1 MKKLPSSKWM
11 ALQSVVLVLALVG
24 CSQSTGGSHG
34 AGGNNGSGGVSQGSG
49 GTPSGTG
56 GVVGSGGASST
67 GGFPGQGG
75 SQGSGGR
82 PGTGGTTESITGG
95 NRAGGSGGNGTGGA
109 IAGGA
114 IGLGGSTPLGGSAGP
129 EGTGGAARDAGSMG
143 GSDDASVVTDG
154 APLGGAGGQSGSAGK
169 TGTGGRGG
177 SAGNLGSG
185 GSTSTGGTS
194 AASCPSPALTPG
206 NLKHTIQFGGKSRE
220 YVLHVPSGY
229 AGTKAV
235 PLLVDFHPHGSTGP
249 GWQTTS
255 PYPAVVDG
263 EGVLVA
269 FPSAIT
275 DWNVG
280 PCCSDGVDD
289 VGFAKALVNEVKG
302 LACVDAK
309 RVYAAGFSMGGG
321 MTNYVACNA
330 ADVFAAFAPAA
341 FDLLQENVADCK
353 PGRPITVV
361 SFRGTGD
368 TMVPYAGGLS
378 NLVRPITFLGAVN
391 TMKKWAE
398 LSSCTGSAADLGN
411 NCQGYAASQCQAGVE
426 VVLCTKQGGGHEAA
440 NASLTWPVLK
450 RHTLP

>member
-1 MKKLPSSKWM
+1 
-11 ALQSVVLVLALVG
+11 VLAP
-24 CSQSTGGSHG
+24 
-34 AGGNNGSGGVSQGSG
+34 GNPKRTIQV
-49 GTPSGTG
+49 
-56 GVVGSGGASST
+56 
-67 GGFPGQGG
+67 
-75 SQGSGGR
+75 GGR
-82 PGTGGTTESITGG
+82 
-95 NRAGGSGGNGTGGA
+95 
-109 IAGGA
+109 
-114 IGLGGSTPLGGSAGP
+114 
-129 EGTGGAARDAGSMG
+129 
-143 GSDDASVVTDG
+143 
-154 APLGGAGGQSGSAGK
+154 
-169 TGTGGRGG
+169 
-177 SAGNLGSG
+177 
-185 GSTSTGGTS
+185 
-194 AASCPSPALTPG
+194 
-206 NLKHTIQFGGKSRE
+206 SRE

-229 AGTKAV
+229 KGTTAV

-249 GWQTTS
+249 SWQTGS

-263 EGVLVA
+263 EGVVTA

-289 VGFAKALVNEVKG
+289 VAFAKALVSEVKG
-302 LACVDAK
+302 LACIDPK

-341 FDLLQENVADCK
+341 FDLLQENVGDCK
-353 PGRPITVV
+353 PGRPIAVV

-398 LSSCTGSAADLGN
+398 FSGCTGSAADLGN
-411 NCQGYAASQCQAGVE
+411 NCQGYAASQCKDGVE

-440 NASLTWPVLK
+440 NATLTWPVLK
-450 RHTLP
+450 RHALP